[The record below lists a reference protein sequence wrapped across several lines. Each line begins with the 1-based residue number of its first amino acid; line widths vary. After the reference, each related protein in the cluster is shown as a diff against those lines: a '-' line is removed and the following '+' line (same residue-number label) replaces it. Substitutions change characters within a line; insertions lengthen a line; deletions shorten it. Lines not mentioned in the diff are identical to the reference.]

1 MAGGDEWY
9 PLVISE
15 GDVKREDI
23 EKSYAK
29 LCKEIYELILCIR
42 DEVYEEEEYCGMLS
56 VENEIDYEKECRCLD
71 NLYKVYEI
79 TEKMLPKLK
88 ALCRKIY
95 LELKHDK

>member
-1 MAGGDEWY
+1 MVGDNEWY

-15 GDVKREDI
+15 RDVKREDI

-29 LCKEIYELILCIR
+29 LCEEIYELILCIR
-42 DEVYEEEEYCGMLS
+42 DKVYEEEEYCGMLS
-56 VENEIDYEKECRCLD
+56 AENEIDYEKECRCLD
-71 NLYKVYEI
+71 CANKIYEI

-95 LELKHDK
+95 LELKHGK

>member
-1 MAGGDEWY
+1 MHMAGEWY

-15 GDVKREDI
+15 RDVKKEDM

-29 LCKEIYELILCIR
+29 LCEEIYELILCIR
-42 DEVYEEEEYCGMLS
+42 DKVYEEEEYCGWLS
-56 VENEIDYEKECRCLD
+56 AENEVDYEKECRHLD
-71 NLYKVYEI
+71 FACEVYKI

-95 LELKHDK
+95 LDKHGK